1 MVTWFTNDA
10 SAEQARLRRQIA
22 LLEPEMQR
30 LGEARQDANLATA
43 RLSALR
49 AFASQ
54 GPRLAN
60 VLEVF
65 SRATPPDIALTEFT
79 LEPAVGSWT
88 LSVTGKAEGSN
99 VAQAQITFSRFVTA
113 LKASPLLGDPLTSPS
128 LSVKTQDP
136 EPEKPQA
143 AVDVRPPEALVPQ
156 LVESARKSGYAG
168 PAYIEVA
175 RNGRIYR
182 IPTRQAALPNAY
194 RDDELERERQRRA
207 LTPGVE
213 RLTLAGPPPAEPTGP
228 PARRAGAVLEFTVQ
242 YEVRK

>member
-1 MVTWFTNDA
+1 
-10 SAEQARLRRQIA
+10 
-22 LLEPEMQR
+22 MQR
-30 LGEARQDANLATA
+30 LGEARRDAALASA
-43 RLSALR
+43 RLTALR

-54 GPRLAN
+54 GPRLAK

-65 SRATPPDIALTEFT
+65 SRATSPDIALTEFT

-99 VAQAQITFSRFVTA
+99 VARAQITFSRFLTA

-128 LSVKTQDP
+128 ISVKTQDP
-136 EPEKPQA
+136 DPEKPRA
-143 AVDVRPPEALVPQ
+143 AVDARPQELLVPE
-156 LVESARKSGYAG
+156 LVEPARRPGYAG

-182 IPTRQAALPNAY
+182 IPTRQAASANAY
-194 RDDELERERQRRA
+194 RDDELERERQRRV
-207 LTPGVE
+207 LTSGVE
-213 RLTLAGPPPAEPTGP
+213 RLTLAGPPPGEPTDP
-228 PARRAGAVLEFTVQ
+228 PARKAGAVLEFTVQ